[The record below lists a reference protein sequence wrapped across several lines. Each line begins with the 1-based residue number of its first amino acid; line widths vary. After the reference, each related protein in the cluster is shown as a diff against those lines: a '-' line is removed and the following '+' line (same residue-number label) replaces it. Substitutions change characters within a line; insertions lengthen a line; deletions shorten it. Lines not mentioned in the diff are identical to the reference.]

1 MRRHSDTAGALVL
14 AVGLILFGPLPA
26 AAHTRAELDR
36 WTQEWEIRAVPGVT
50 AAELAELADMSDRH
64 PWYFNPQPAAQT
76 TAGFATGPAPAPAP
90 VSGGN
95 VERWREL
102 VSAYFPAG
110 DVDRALCLMD
120 HESGGDPDA
129 LNPTSSAAGLFQ
141 VMPFWW
147 DHYGGDRFNPETN
160 VRVAALIKADQGW
173 TAWSPYNRGECR

>member
-1 MRRHSDTAGALVL
+1 
-14 AVGLILFGPLPA
+14 
-26 AAHTRAELDR
+26 
-36 WTQEWEIRAVPGVT
+36 
-50 AAELAELADMSDRH
+50 
-64 PWYFNPQPAAQT
+64 
-76 TAGFATGPAPAPAP
+76 
-90 VSGGN
+90 
-95 VERWREL
+95 
-102 VSAYFPAG
+102 
-110 DVDRALCLMD
+110 MD